1 MNRTLY
7 GNLIFEL
14 SKKGRKGY
22 SLPQDY
28 DRTHTTAELPEALRR
43 KDAARLPECDELTVV
58 RHYTN
63 LSHNNFGVND
73 GFYPL
78 GSCTMKYN
86 PVINEEIAAMKAFA
100 GLHPLQPAETCQGAL
115 EVYYNLQQS
124 LAELAGLSEFTLNP
138 CAGAHGE
145 LTGLMVIRAYHEA
158 MENRKIR
165 NEEMKKD
172 EAPASSYSLNLTF
185 SNSQRTKVLIPDSAH
200 GTNPA
205 SAAVC
210 GLEVVEV
217 KSLADGTVDVEHLRQ
232 LLDEMGNQVAAMMM
246 TNPNTLGIFEPRV
259 LEITEMVHKAGGLM
273 YYDGANLNALLGE
286 CRPGDMGFDVMHINL
301 HKTFSTPHGGGG
313 PGSGPVGV
321 RKGLEQ
327 FLPTPR
333 VKMEPPHTAPEGAS
347 EPMFTIDFGNVS
359 SSGDEGGATATSAL
373 GSVGSFFGNYGVM
386 LKAYAYILSL
396 GHEYVKQ
403 VGPLATLNANYI
415 KERLRDDYLLPIGG
429 LCKHE
434 VVFDGLVDKSTG
446 VTTMDVAKRLLD
458 YGYHAPTIY
467 FPLLFHE
474 SLMIEP
480 TENESK
486 ETIDAFIDVMHK
498 IAAEAKTDPELVKT
512 APHNTPIGRVDDV
525 LAAKQPVTTYWR
537 TLEC

>member
-1 MNRTLY
+1 MNNKLY

-14 SKKGRKGY
+14 SKAGRKGY
-22 SLPQDY
+22 SLPQNPY
-28 DRTHTTAELPEALRR
+28 HHTTSELPAALCRQQEAQ
-43 KDAARLPECDELTVV
+43 LPECDEMTVV

-86 PVINEEIAAMKAFA
+86 PIINEEIAAMKMFT
-100 GLHPLQPAETCQGAL
+100 GLHPLQPAETCQHAL
-115 EVYYNLQQS
+115 ELYFRLQES
-124 LAELAGLSEFTLNP
+124 LAELTGLSEFTLNP

-145 LTGLMVIRAYHEA
+145 LTGLMVIRAYHES
-158 MENRKIR
+158 RG
-165 NEEMKKD
+165 D
-172 EAPASSYSLNLTF
+172 H
-185 SNSQRTKVLIPDSAH
+185 QRTKVIIPDSAH

-210 GLEVVEV
+210 GLEIVEV
-217 KSLADGTVDVEHLRQ
+217 KSLADGTVDFDDLKRLVDLE
-232 LLDEMGNQVAAMMM
+232 GPNIAAMMM
-246 TNPNTLGIFEPRV
+246 TNPNTLGIFEHAIP
-259 LEITEMVHKAGGLM
+259 EITKLIHDAGGLM
-273 YYDGANLNALLGE
+273 YYDGANLNPMLGA

-321 RKGLEQ
+321 RAGLEP

-333 VKMEPPHTAPEGAS
+333 VVFRDD
-347 EPMFTIDFGNVS
+347 MFRVET
-359 SSGDEGGATATSAL
+359 GDYEQSL
-373 GSVGSFFGNYGVM
+373 GSIGAFFGNFGVM
-386 LKAYAYILSL
+386 VKAYVYILSL
-396 GHEYVKQ
+396 GREQMKM

-415 KERLRDDYLLPIGG
+415 KESLKDVYELPIEG

-434 VVFDGLVDKSTG
+434 FVFDGLKDKSTG

-486 ETIDAFIDVMHK
+486 DTIDGFIQVMRQ
-498 IAAEAKTDPELVKT
+498 IAEEAKNDPELVKT
-512 APHNTPIGRVDDV
+512 APHTTPIGRVDDV
-525 LAAKQPVTTYWR
+525 LAAKHPVVTYKQMINDAN
-537 TLEC
+537 

>member
-1 MNRTLY
+1 MNNKLY

-14 SKKGRKGY
+14 SHAGRRGY
-22 SLPQDY
+22 SLPKNRFGEHQ
-28 DRTHTTAELPEALRR
+28 TMELPAELRR
-43 KDAARLPECDELTVV
+43 ETDAALPECDEMTVV

-63 LSHNNFGVND
+63 HSQNNFGVNN

-86 PVINEEIAAMKAFA
+86 PVINEEIAAMTEFTT
-100 GLHPLQPAETCQGAL
+100 LHPMQPAETCQGAL
-115 EVYYNLQQS
+115 EVYYHVQQT
-124 LAELAGLSEFTLNP
+124 LAQLTGLSEFTLNP

-145 LTGLMVIRAYHEA
+145 LTGLMIIRSYHDS
-158 MENRKIR
+158 RGDSK
-165 NEEMKKD
+165 
-172 EAPASSYSLNLTF
+172 
-185 SNSQRTKVLIPDSAH
+185 RTKVIIPDSAH

-210 GLEVVEV
+210 GLDVIEV
-217 KSLADGTVDVEHLRQ
+217 KSLSNGTVNVEDLKALIEQHAN
-232 LLDEMGNQVAAMMM
+232 EIAGMMM
-246 TNPNTLGIFEPRV
+246 TNPNTLGLFERNIP
-259 LEITEMVHKAGGLM
+259 EIAQLIHQCGGLM
-273 YYDGANLNALLGE
+273 YYDGANLNPMLGV

-321 RKGLEQ
+321 RKGLEA

-333 VKMEPPHTAPEGAS
+333 VVLDEDEYMLRVETDNK
-347 EPMFTIDFGNVS
+347 S
-359 SSGDEGGATATSAL
+359 SL
-373 GSVGSFFGNYGVM
+373 GSVGCFFGNFGVI
-386 LKAYAYILSL
+386 LRAYAYLLSL
-396 GHEYVKQ
+396 GKENIKW

-415 KERLRDDYLLPIGG
+415 KESLKDVYELPIGG
-429 LCKHE
+429 VCKHE
-434 VVFDGLVDKSTG
+434 FVFDGLKDKSTG

-474 SLMIEP
+474 AMMIEP

-486 ETIDAFIDVMHK
+486 ETIDGFIDVLRK
-498 IAAEAKTDPELVKT
+498 IAKEAAEQPDVVKS
-512 APHNTPIGRVDDV
+512 APNNTPIRRVDDV
-525 LAAKQPVTTYWR
+525 LAAKQPVLTWR
-537 TLEC
+537 AMQEI